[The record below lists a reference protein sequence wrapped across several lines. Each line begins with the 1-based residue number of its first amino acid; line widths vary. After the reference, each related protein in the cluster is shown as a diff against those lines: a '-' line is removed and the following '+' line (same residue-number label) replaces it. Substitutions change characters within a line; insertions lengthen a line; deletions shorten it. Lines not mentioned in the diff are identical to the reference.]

1 MSSKKS
7 MVDKANSTQK
17 QLRIISKIKKT
28 SGVFTSGVNCS
39 HMPEHPKTTF
49 YKAPCETV
57 YKNEYGASI
66 VLGRD
71 RPKPGKSSGF
81 GGSGHTHCAS
91 VDIVVGRPRVQKKN
105 DRPAKVGPLFI
116 PQVDKAVDAE
126 FPFLSDGA
134 RIYLSE
140 KTTLED
146 NFGLVSG
153 QIPRTTKGMLRSA
166 IGIKADLV
174 ALMGQEGIKL
184 VTKPDTHNS
193 WGAEINTIPPIEF
206 IAGNEKNEGL
216 EPLVKG
222 DRLVECLGKIFEHL
236 ETLEG
241 DLAGVIVSQIKMN
254 AALSSHVH
262 HSPFFGMLTSPSPSV
277 LEAGLSSICRLGNV
291 SLKSRLSQTANIAG
305 NKMLYTHPNGQRYIN
320 SRHVH
325 TT

>member
-1 MSSKKS
+1 MSPRQS

-28 SGVFTSGVNCS
+28 SVGFTSGVNCS
-39 HMPEHPKTTF
+39 HMPEHPKTIF

-71 RPKPGKSSGF
+71 RPRPGKSLGF
-81 GGSGHTHCAS
+81 GGAGHTHCAS
-91 VDIVVGRPRVQKKN
+91 IDMVVGRPTIQKKN
-105 DRPAKVGPLFI
+105 GRPAKVGPLFI

-126 FPFLSDGA
+126 FPFMSDGA

-153 QIPRTTKGMLRSA
+153 QIPRTTKDMLRSA

-222 DRLVECLGKIFEHL
+222 DRLAECLGKIFEHL
-236 ETLEG
+236 EKLEG
-241 DLAGVIVSQIKMN
+241 DLAGVITAQIKMN
-254 AALSSHVH
+254 LAMAQHTH
-262 HSPFFGMLTSPSPSV
+262 NSPFWGLLTSPSPQAM
-277 LEAGLSSICRLGNV
+277 EAGLNSVVRLGTV
-291 SLKSRLSQTANIAG
+291 SLKSCMSQTANIVG
-305 NKMLYTHPNGQRYIN
+305 NKMLYIHPNGQRYIN

>member
-1 MSSKKS
+1 MSPRKS
-7 MVDKANSTQK
+7 MVDKTNSTPE
-17 QLRIISKIKKT
+17 QLRIISKIKKG
-28 SGVFTSGVNCS
+28 SVAFTSGVNCS
-39 HMPEHPKTTF
+39 HMPEHPKTSF
-49 YKAPCETV
+49 YKAPCETI

-81 GGSGHTHCAS
+81 GGAGHTHCAS
-91 VDIVVGRPRVQKKN
+91 VDIVVGRPRVQKKG

-116 PQVDKAVDAE
+116 PQVNKAVDAE

-153 QIPRTTKGMLRSA
+153 QIPRTTKDMLRSA

-184 VTKPDTHNS
+184 ITKPDTHNS

-222 DRLVECLGKIFEHL
+222 DRLVECLGKIFVHL
-236 ETLEG
+236 EKLES
-241 DLAGVIVSQIKMN
+241 DLAGVITTQIKMN
-254 AALSSHVH
+254 AAMATHVH
-262 HSPFFGMLTSPSPSV
+262 HSPFWGLITTPSPQAM
-277 LEAGLSSICRLGNV
+277 EGGMSSIIRMGNI
-291 SLKSRLSQTANIAG
+291 SLKSCVNQMANIAG
-305 NKMLYTHPNGQRYIN
+305 NKMLHLYPNGDRYIN
-320 SRHVH
+320 SRHVY